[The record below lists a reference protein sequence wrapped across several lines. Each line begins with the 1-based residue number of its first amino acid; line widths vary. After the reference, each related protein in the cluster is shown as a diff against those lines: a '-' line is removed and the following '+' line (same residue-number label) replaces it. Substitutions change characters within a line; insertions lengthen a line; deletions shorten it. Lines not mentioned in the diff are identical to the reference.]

1 MSESHVAPIISQR
14 GVVSA
19 RVVAA
24 LVVVIALLT
33 GVALGVALGRMLM
46 PDWPRGWSTHRRPG
60 MNWSAGGRAPNAVDR
75 HAFRERFT
83 RELDLSASQATRVD
97 SIMEHR
103 MAAIETLQRE
113 VRPRMKQLVDSTRAQ
128 IDSVLTPT
136 QRERFHE
143 MERRRMR
150 PPSDDPPPPPE

>member
-1 MSESHVAPIISQR
+1 MSEPQVAPIVSPR

-33 GVALGVALGRMLM
+33 GVALGVALGRMLL
-46 PDWPRGWSTHRRPG
+46 PDWPHSSSAHRRPG
-60 MNWSAGGRAPNAVDR
+60 MSWSGGGRAAGGDR
-75 HAFRERFT
+75 RDFRDRFA
-83 RELDLSASQATRVD
+83 RELGLSTAQATRVD

-103 MAAIETLQRE
+103 MAAIESLQRE
-113 VRPRMKQLVDSTRAQ
+113 VRPRMRQLVDSTRAQ
-128 IDSVLTPT
+128 IDSVLTPA

-150 PPSDDPPPPPE
+150 PPTDGAP